1 MEESQTSDVHTKS
14 EFTKLREKTVTIKIK
29 CFRRFVG
36 IGLGR
41 EGELFE
47 EGSEVG
53 GRRQT

>member
-47 EGSEVG
+47 GSEVG